1 MAPPDNGQSNGS
13 LEASTATTSPGAA
26 PGVRHLR
33 RLIDVARGCRRPL
46 IHLQH
51 NPDPD
56 ALGSAAA
63 LQYLLRRLLGIEAV
77 LAYTGR
83 VGRVENRAM
92 LRYLKIG
99 IKPSY
104 KIDYDEHDL
113 IAVVDTHPG
122 SGTCR
127 LPMGVVPDVVVDH
140 HPGDEELLKGV
151 AFPYYDPAFGST
163 STMIGALFVDNG
175 IELPEDIATALT
187 YGIRTDTMD
196 LARGATA
203 DDEVIFREMYG
214 RADKRVL
221 SRIERARVPQS
232 YFVTMERGL
241 RHALVTDHAVTTYLD
256 KIEHSDMVAEMADLL
271 FRLEGIRWVMVCG
284 HNGPLLYCS
293 IRASQ
298 GRDVE
303 AGKVARTI
311 SDGHGGGHDTFAA
324 AQIPIPPDHDPSN
337 FYENVRARF
346 LSEVGAKKTLTR
358 PLTVPPDAGGSPLA
372 DRRNQ
377 LGVTQI
383 GNGTS
388 PGGGNGKS
396 TGSKAARTKAAKPG
410 ATGHGNGGAASSSA

>member
-1 MAPPDNGQSNGS
+1 MVPPDNGKSNGS
-13 LEASTATTSPGAA
+13 PEASTATTSPGAA

-33 RLIDVARGCRRPL
+33 RLIEVARGCRRPL

-63 LQYLLRRLLGIEAV
+63 LQYLLRRLLGVEAV

-104 KIDYDEHDL
+104 KIDYDEHDFV
-113 IAVVDTHPG
+113 AVVDTHPG

-127 LPMGVVPDVVVDH
+127 LPMGVVPDLVVDH
-140 HPGDEELLKGV
+140 HPGDDELLKGV
-151 AFPYYDPAFGST
+151 AFPYYDPTFGST

-196 LARGATA
+196 LARGATVQ
-203 DDEVIFREMYG
+203 DEVIFREMYG

-232 YFVTMERGL
+232 YFVTLERGL

-298 GRDVE
+298 GRDIE
-303 AGKVARTI
+303 AGKVARII

-324 AQIPIPPDHDPSN
+324 AQVPIPPDHDPSN
-337 FYENVRARF
+337 FYETVRARF
-346 LSEVGAKKTLTR
+346 LAEVGAKKTLTR

-372 DRRNQ
+372 DRRSQ
-377 LGVTQI
+377 FGVTQI
-383 GNGTS
+383 GVGNGTS
-388 PGGGNGKS
+388 GSGPNPGG
-396 TGSKAARTKAAKPG
+396 A
-410 ATGHGNGGAASSSA
+410 GHGNGGAASDSA